1 MAGGLPRP
9 FWFLFGGMFVT
20 RCGAFVLPYLALY
33 LTQARHLSVAKA
45 GLIMALYGA
54 GATAAAPIGGFLADR
69 VGRRFTMLLAL
80 LGGGASMIA
89 LGFVERVEWLAP
101 AIFVVAALTEM
112 YRPGMNAAVSDLLS
126 GPDRVRAM
134 GLVYWVIN
142 LGYAIGLTVGG
153 ALASV
158 SFRWLF
164 VGDGLTTIAF
174 GLLVAAGVPESRPV
188 AAPRAPH
195 EKRPALWKEFV
206 APYRDRHF
214 VAFLLLSFV
223 VATVFTQNAS
233 TFPLDMSARGL
244 DKSEI
249 GFVLALNGLLIVLVQ
264 PFLGAMLAPHDRSRV
279 IALGALTIGAG
290 FGLHLFAATPLA
302 YAAAVVVWTLGEMAV
317 LPVSNALTADL
328 APAEL
333 RGRYMGAYSMSFGAA
348 VCVAPVAGTWLLETL
363 GRTGLWAACFVAGAL
378 ACSGHLLL
386 ARSLMRLRRQRL
398 AAS

>member
-1 MAGGLPRP
+1 MAGGFPRP

-20 RCGAFVLPYLALY
+20 RCGSFVLPYLALY

-69 VGRRFTMLLAL
+69 AGRRFTMLLAL
-80 LGGGASMIA
+80 LGGGAGMIA
-89 LGFVERVEWLAP
+89 LGFVERVEILAP
-101 AIFVVAALTEM
+101 AIFLVAAVTEM
-112 YRPGMNAAVSDLLS
+112 YRPGMQAAVSDLMS
-126 GPDRVRAM
+126 GADRVRAM

-153 ALASV
+153 ALAGV

-174 GLLVAAGVPESRPV
+174 GLLVAAGVPESRP
-188 AAPRAPH
+188 AATPRAAG
-195 EKRPALWKEFV
+195 EKPPALWKEFV

-214 VAFLLLSFV
+214 VAFLLLSFL
-223 VATVFTQNAS
+223 VACVFMQNAS
-233 TFPLDMSARGL
+233 TFPLDMDARGL
-244 DKSEI
+244 SKPEI
-249 GFVLALNGLLIVLVQ
+249 GWVLALNGLLIVFVQ
-264 PFLGAMLAPHDRSRV
+264 PFLSPALAPHDRSRV

-290 FGLHLFAATPLA
+290 FGMHVFAARPLA
-302 YAAAVVVWTLGEMAV
+302 YAAAVVVWTMGEMAV

-328 APAEL
+328 APPDL

-348 VCVAPVAGTWLLETL
+348 VCVAPVAGTWLLATL
-363 GRTGLWAACFVAGAL
+363 GRTGLWAACFVAGAI
-378 ACSGHLLL
+378 ACGGHLVL
-386 ARSLMRLRRQRL
+386 ARSLMRQRKDRL
-398 AAS
+398 AA